1 MKDTRAVRQEVQD
14 QIVAA
19 ARKGQQRVAS
29 TVKTVT
35 ATAQMIRPQL
45 PSLPKPNL
53 SNLPKPDLSKLPKP
67 DLSKLP
73 RPTFDTLPRPTLNGT
88 AHRVAS
94 QLRERT
100 PVIVAKLPSRDLIR
114 SGAAEFAGLLRSDLR
129 QAADRV
135 REAAEPFA
143 RQAGEALVQAAGRVR
158 RIDATA
164 TLNGTK
170 EKASED
176 KPAELADTAEAA
188 DTAKAAPKASA
199 KAAPKAKPAKAAT
212 AATRPTATA
221 KSAKAQ
227 GKAKSTTK

>member
-19 ARKGQQRVAS
+19 ARKGQQRVTS

-45 PSLPKPNL
+45 PNLPKPNL
-53 SNLPKPDLSKLPKP
+53 SNLPKPDLSN
-67 DLSKLP
+67 
-73 RPTFDTLPRPTLNGT
+73 LPRPTLNGA

-135 REAAEPFA
+135 REAAEPLA
-143 RQAGEALVQAAGRVR
+143 RQAGEVLAQAAGRVR
-158 RIDATA
+158 RIEAA
-164 TLNGTK
+164 PSVNGTR
-170 EKASED
+170 EQASED
-176 KPAELADTAEAA
+176 KPTEPADATEPV
-188 DTAKAAPKASA
+188 KAARQ
-199 KAAPKAKPAKAAT
+199 AKPAKAAT
-212 AATRPTATA
+212 TATQPKA
-221 KSAKAQ
+221 RTKSAKPQ
-227 GKAKSTTK
+227 GKARSAAK